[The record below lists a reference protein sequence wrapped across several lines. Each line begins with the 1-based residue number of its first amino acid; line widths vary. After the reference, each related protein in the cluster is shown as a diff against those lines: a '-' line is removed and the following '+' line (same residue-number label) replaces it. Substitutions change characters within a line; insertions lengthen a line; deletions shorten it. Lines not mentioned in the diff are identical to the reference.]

1 MPETAAAAARQSQ
14 RHCVLQPGVA
24 RNELPWETGPKAN
37 NPNGVVA
44 RLGKHDTTPLGLKT
58 NRAVTQ
64 GSSCLATPGFKSE
77 SPWDSI
83 TETAR
88 TQ

>member
-14 RHCVLQPGVA
+14 RDCVLQPRVA
-24 RNELPWETGPKAN
+24 RNEPKAN